1 MSINVQQ
8 ARSIIRKAVKRVPEG
23 EAIRHLNIMPMMD
36 MMTMLLVAFIF
47 QVSTGA
53 EAIQAG
59 AVDLPDSVFQEEMP
73 EASTVVIITDKA
85 IVIEGK
91 VVAAVRNGD
100 VDASAKVGGA
110 TGRQILKLSKF
121 LAALRRENEAKMKR
135 EGKTPPK
142 QAELMIVAD
151 RTTPFKLLLLV
162 MNSARIGETEGKE
175 DGGEYKRFRFITL
188 KAGSLAGS

>member
-1 MSINVQQ
+1 MSISIQE
-8 ARSIIRKAVKRVPEG
+8 ARKIIRKAVKRVPEG

-53 EAIQAG
+53 EAIQA
-59 AVDLPDSVFQEEMP
+59 ASVQLPDSVFQEEMP
-73 EASTVVIITDKA
+73 ESSTVVIITDKA

-100 VDASAKVGGA
+100 VDASAKAGGA

-121 LAALRRENEAKMKR
+121 LAALRREHERALKA
-135 EGKTPPK
+135 EGKKPPPVP
-142 QAELMIVAD
+142 ELMIVAD
-151 RTTPFKLLLLV
+151 RMTPFRLLFEV
-162 MNSARIGETEGKE
+162 MYSARVGERAEE
-175 DGGEYKRFRFITL
+175 VDGGEYSRFRFVTL
-188 KAGSLAGS
+188 KGAEVPGS

>member
-1 MSINVQQ
+1 MITIQQ

-23 EAIRHLNIMPMMD
+23 EAITHLNIMPMMD

-47 QVSTGA
+47 QVATGA
-53 EAIQAG
+53 EAIQA
-59 AVDLPDSVFQEEMP
+59 ASVDLPDSVFQEEMP

-91 VVAAVRNGD
+91 VVSAVRNGD

-110 TGRQILKLSKF
+110 GGRQILKLSKF
-121 LAALRRENEAKMKR
+121 LSALRREHDAKLKAQGKR
-135 EGKTPPK
+135 PPP

-151 RTTPFKLLLLV
+151 RMTPFKLLLLV
-162 MNSARIGETEGKE
+162 MNSARVGDKEGVE

-188 KAGSLAGS
+188 KGAVLPGS

>member
-1 MSINVQQ
+1 MAISIQQ
-8 ARSIIRKAVKRVPEG
+8 ARAMIRKSVKRVPEG

-59 AVDLPDSVFQEEMP
+59 AVSLPDSMFQEDMP

-110 TGRQILKLSKF
+110 SGRQILKLSKF
-121 LAALRRENEAKMKR
+121 LAALRHANDAKLRET
-135 EGKTPPK
+135 GKTPPK
-142 QAELMIVAD
+142 LAELMIVAD
-151 RTTPFKLLLLV
+151 KTTPWKLLFMV
-162 MNSARIGETEGKE
+162 MNSARIGSEEGKE

-188 KAGSLAGS
+188 KSGGAL

>member
-1 MSINVQQ
+1 MAISVHQ
-8 ARSIIRKAVKRVPEG
+8 ARAMIRKAVKRVPEG

-59 AVDLPDSVFQEEMP
+59 AVALPDSMFQEEMP
-73 EASTVVIITDKA
+73 EASTVVIVTDKA

-110 TGRQILKLSKF
+110 SGRQILKLSKF
-121 LAALRRENEAKMKR
+121 LAALRRDHDAKMK
-135 EGKTPPK
+135 EMGKSPPK
-142 QAELMIVAD
+142 IAELMIVAD
-151 RTTPFKLLLLV
+151 RTTPWKLLFMV
-162 MNSARIGETEGKE
+162 MNSARIGDKEGIE

-188 KAGSLAGS
+188 KSGATL